1 MSVEANP
8 DDFALFHVDVTL
20 RRAAVAAEEPC
31 RDRFCAPLDDPTKRY
46 VSGKRE
52 RDEDDPYQGDGASS
66 GAAGAPRGGWAVAA
80 AAAAVIAA
88 RALR

>member
-52 RDEDDPYQGDGASS
+52 RDEDDLYQGDGASS
-66 GAAGAPRGGWAVAA
+66 GAAGAPRGGWAVVA